1 MMNVFTYWEEPPS
14 GRKWSYI
21 QYCLDTIRFHCLD
34 GCLYHHITAENMD
47 RYIPAG
53 LLHESWS
60 AIKELGVKSDCVRA
74 ALLHLY
80 GGLYVDADT
89 LMVRSPKH
97 LDTGHDFAGMQWSSP
112 PKRIIAGYSYCCKG
126 SKVAE
131 RWVSSI
137 NENLSL
143 GKDGWCELGEQCL
156 TPAVESVDQ
165 SKVLMWDI
173 STFLPIEIDTKVS
186 EFFLNRNNG
195 IVGSSETVAV
205 GLNHSWMTRKHPKIM
220 ASLVENKKRRHLHF
234 NRRNSYASTQKPPV
248 IVDTFRRL
256 TSVVNLMRIGVCVP
270 TFRRPELLGH
280 LIHCFE
286 QQTYGNC
293 CLVAYD
299 DHGELQEKEGPNW
312 KIISRNTPHETLG
325 EKRNAIAE
333 MMPDVD
339 AYAFWD
345 DDEII
350 LPHALDAIS
359 HGLSRADFARPSQV
373 LVRSGAR
380 LSRTRTSWLADKSDK
395 AYQCA
400 WGVTKSAFDSVGG
413 YPSVSLGEDMLLAKK
428 LSEAMVSE
436 SDPIAMGWSPWLVA
450 SPYSNEHFSWD
461 CKDYSKWKMIT
472 KKQKTEVVVSP
483 HGFLFNPVSSAV
495 YDRPFKGDWYKE
507 EVR

>member
-21 QYCLDTIRFHCLD
+21 QHCLDTIRFHCLD
-34 GCLYHHITAENMD
+34 GCLYHHITAGNIE
-47 RYIPAG
+47 RYIPDG
-53 LLHESWS
+53 LLHPSWS
-60 AIKELGVKSDCVRA
+60 SIKELGVKSDCVRA

-97 LDTGHDFAGMQWSSP
+97 LDTGHDFAGMQWSTP

-131 RWVSSI
+131 RWVENI
-137 NENLSL
+137 NEKLSQ
-143 GKDGWCELGEQCL
+143 GKTGWCELGEQCL
-156 TPAVESVDQ
+156 TPAVESVDH
-165 SKVLMWDI
+165 SRVLMWDI

-186 EFFLNRNNG
+186 DFFLHKDRPVV
-195 IVGSSETVAV
+195 IGSDTVAV
-205 GLNHSWMTRKHPKIM
+205 GLNHSWMTRKYPKVI
-220 ASLVENKKRRHLHF
+220 AGLSENKR
-234 NRRNSYASTQKPPV
+234 RRNSYANPRKSTV
-248 IVDTFRRL
+248 LEETFRDL
-256 TSVVNLMRIGVCVP
+256 TSAVQPIRIGVCVP

-286 QQTYGNC
+286 QQTYENC

-299 DHGELQEKEGPNW
+299 DHGELKESSGENW
-312 KIISRNTPHETLG
+312 KIVSRNTPHATLG
-325 EKRNAIAE
+325 EKRNAIAG
-333 MMPDVD
+333 MMQDVD

-359 HGLSRADFARPSQV
+359 HGLSRADFTRPSQI
-373 LVRSGAR
+373 LVRSGSR
-380 LSRTRTSWLADKSDK
+380 LMRTKTSWLADESDK

-413 YPSVSLGEDMLLAKK
+413 YPSVSLGEDLLLAKR
-428 LSEAMVSE
+428 LSEAGVSE
-436 SDPIAMGWSPWLVA
+436 SDPVAMGWSPWLVA
-450 SPYSNEHFSWD
+450 SPYSNEHFSWN
-461 CKDYSKWKMIT
+461 CKDYDKWKEIT
-472 KKQKTEVVVSP
+472 NYGGSEVVVAP
-483 HGFLFNPVSSAV
+483 HGFSFDPLSSV
-495 YDRPFKGDWYKE
+495 VHNRPFKGDWYKE